1 MIKVTVSGADNVKRE
16 IEALMAKFDLPTITV
31 GIHEDSQDPPEGQ
44 INMATLGAIQHF
56 GNNHIPA
63 RRWLDTGFQS
73 GMPDYLAII
82 EDGIVEAVDGGD
94 MEAVMNQVGAIAV
107 GKVQQFL
114 TQLKSPANAPS
125 TINHKKSSN
134 PLIDEGIM
142 RSSVNF
148 KLQKDKPE
156 EGL

>member
-1 MIKVTVSGADNVKRE
+1 MIKVTVSGTDDVKKE
-16 IEALMAKFDLPTITV
+16 IMNLISKFDLPTVTV

-56 GNNHIPA
+56 GNDNIPA
-63 RRWLDTGFQS
+63 RPWLDVGFKS

-82 EDGIVEAVDGGD
+82 EEGISEAVEGGD
-94 MEAVMNQVGAIAV
+94 MITPINQVGAMAV

-114 TQLKSPANAPS
+114 TQLKSPANAES
-125 TINHKKSSN
+125 TIKKKKSSN

-148 KLQKDKPE
+148 KLQKENPT